1 MYVFQNMNHLS
12 ITIIYSTKTEC
23 PKYNYSK
30 KILGSA
36 NVIFVDN
43 FLSKNFLK
51 AQWNVMTHKYNKNIS
66 IYKYNAL

>member
-51 AQWNVMTHKYNKNIS
+51 AQWNVMTHTIKI
-66 IYKYNAL
+66 

>member
-43 FLSKNFLK
+43 FFKQKFFK
-51 AQWNVMTHKYNKNIS
+51 GTMECYDTYNKNIS

>member
-43 FLSKNFLK
+43 FLSKIFLK
-51 AQWNVMTHKYNKNIS
+51 AQWNVMTHQ
-66 IYKYNAL
+66 

>member
-1 MYVFQNMNHLS
+1 MNHLS

-43 FLSKNFLK
+43 LLSKKFLK
-51 AQWNVMTHKYNKNIS
+51 AQWNVMTHTIKT
-66 IYKYNAL
+66 

>member
-51 AQWNVMTHKYNKNIS
+51 AQWNVMTHQ
-66 IYKYNAL
+66 